1 MRLNT
6 RFLSKIWI
14 LLIYSCAHGVVAG
27 EVRPINLRQVLA
39 VENVCAWPNLT
50 LLRDGTIAAILHNAP
65 SHGREEADLECWVS
79 RDGLTWEKRSL
90 VTSHE
95 PQTVRMNHAAGLAR
109 NGDFLVLCS
118 GWTDVKQAE
127 RPKQGPFRDDVLS
140 PWILRSRDDG
150 RTWTQ
155 SGDFPAG
162 DNGWT
167 EYIPFG
173 DIWTDSGGVLH
184 TSCYQGKYTD
194 SSASTE
200 INAWRSWHF
209 RSADDGVT
217 WQRGSLIGA
226 EHNETNIF
234 PLRGSSWLAAAR
246 SVSSA
251 TDLFRSDDG
260 GATWRGPRRVTSVGT
275 GSGQGEIN
283 AHVTR
288 LADNRL
294 LLTYGVRTA
303 DKAGVCALLSADEGR
318 TWTEPVRLVNC
329 SGDSGYPSSVQLASG
344 IIVTAWY
351 AKQSPLRDGYHMGAT
366 VWEAPTAQDLAPIT
380 PAQPEGFI
388 QARVTDTWAA
398 YADQLSFG
406 LGQTLAL
413 LDDGCTLSRPE
424 WQTWRDGVPKVRVA
438 YDAVSGDTDPKH
450 EGRAYHGTTI
460 GIPSSLDFPHQR
472 GVAWQNQIAVVRSLE
487 CCHGTLADSAPLARA
502 LQWVI
507 DHHEEHQ
514 ITTVNLAPVDNREHR
529 APVPTEIDAKLAR
542 LRELGVWVSAPS
554 GNHAFTSGI
563 SWPAAQGD
571 CFAIGAVV
579 PGQEVIHCDR
589 SEKVALLAPATATSS
604 ANAIVCGAA
613 MILREAIDKSRF
625 DWRREGANLPD
636 AMMNIFQRSGQPVT
650 DPLTGRVYRRLDLLA
665 AVQHVL
671 GAAQ

>member
-1 MRLNT
+1 MRLT
-6 RFLSKIWI
+6 ICFFSKLWI
-14 LLIYSCAHGVVAG
+14 LLIYPCALGLIAD

-65 SHGREEADLECWVS
+65 SHGRVEADLECWVS

-90 VTSHE
+90 VTSRE

-127 RPKQGPFRDDVLS
+127 RPKQGPFRDAVLS

-184 TSCYQGKYTD
+184 TSCYQGQYTD
-194 SSASTE
+194 NSASTE

-234 PLRGSSWLAAAR
+234 LLQGSSWLAAAR

-260 GATWRGPRRVTSVGT
+260 GATWRGPRRVTSVGL
-275 GSGQGEIN
+275 GSGEGEIN

-294 LLTYGVRTA
+294 LLTYGVRTVG
-303 DKAGVCALLSADEGR
+303 KAGVCALLSADEGR
-318 TWTEPVRLVNC
+318 TWTEPVRLVHC
-329 SGDSGYPSSVQLASG
+329 SGDSGYPSSVQLTSG
-344 IIVTAWY
+344 SIVTVWY
-351 AKQSPLRDGYHMGAT
+351 ASQSPLRDGYHMGAT
-366 VWEAPTAQDLAPIT
+366 VWATPTAQDLAPIA

-388 QARVTDTWAA
+388 QARITDTWAA

-424 WQTWRDGVPKVRVA
+424 WQTLRDGVPKVRVA
-438 YDAVSGDTDPKH
+438 YDAVDGDTDPKH
-450 EGRAYHGTTI
+450 EGRGYHGTTI

-487 CCHGTLADSAPLARA
+487 CCHGTVADSASLARA

-507 DHHEEHQ
+507 DHHKEHQ

-571 CFAIGAVV
+571 CFAIGAVI
-579 PGQEVIHCDR
+579 PGQDVIHCDR

-604 ANAIVCGAA
+604 ANAIVCGSA

>member
-398 YADQLSFG
+398 YADLLSFG
-406 LGQTLAL
+406 F
-413 LDDGCTLSRPE
+413 
-424 WQTWRDGVPKVRVA
+424 V
-438 YDAVSGDTDPKH
+438 
-450 EGRAYHGTTI
+450 
-460 GIPSSLDFPHQR
+460 F
-472 GVAWQNQIAVVRSLE
+472 
-487 CCHGTLADSAPLARA
+487 
-502 LQWVI
+502 
-507 DHHEEHQ
+507 
-514 ITTVNLAPVDNREHR
+514 
-529 APVPTEIDAKLAR
+529 
-542 LRELGVWVSAPS
+542 
-554 GNHAFTSGI
+554 
-563 SWPAAQGD
+563 
-571 CFAIGAVV
+571 
-579 PGQEVIHCDR
+579 
-589 SEKVALLAPATATSS
+589 
-604 ANAIVCGAA
+604 
-613 MILREAIDKSRF
+613 
-625 DWRREGANLPD
+625 
-636 AMMNIFQRSGQPVT
+636 
-650 DPLTGRVYRRLDLLA
+650 
-665 AVQHVL
+665 
-671 GAAQ
+671 